1 MDLNILMIS
10 MMTRLPIDMN
20 KTSLIGFFHFF
31 RIPIILFI
39 TILYPNIISTIGT
52 TITNRIVLIVTT
64 FVENSTSPS
73 P

>member
-39 TILYPNIISTIGT
+39 NILYPNIISTIGT

>member
-20 KTSLIGFFHFF
+20 KTSFIRFFHFF

-39 TILYPNIISTIGT
+39 NILYPNIISTIGT